1 MGEKPTTPNVC
12 ARMDASNT
20 KDRMTRKTRLRI
32 RDNKWLR
39 RWKQRTLLERIER
52 YEIWLA
58 NSVLTPPPSSS
69 YTTGQSCGGA

>member
-1 MGEKPTTPNVC
+1 MGEKPTPPNVC
-12 ARMDASNT
+12 AWMDASRFEDFMN
-20 KDRMTRKTRLRI
+20 RQTRLRI

-58 NSVLTPPPSSS
+58 NSVLVPSKSTP
-69 YTTGQSCGGA
+69 TAVQSRGTAT